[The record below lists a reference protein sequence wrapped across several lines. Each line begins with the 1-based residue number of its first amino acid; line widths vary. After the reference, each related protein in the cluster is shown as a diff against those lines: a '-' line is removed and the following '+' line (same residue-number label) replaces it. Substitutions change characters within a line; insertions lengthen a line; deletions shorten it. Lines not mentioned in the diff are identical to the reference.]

1 MLEKISNINEEIK
14 SEVKKYNNGWIG
26 LGMKL
31 LELSIEIEK
40 NDKISWKTEFSVSH
54 FSEYCAVI
62 LKEDY
67 EKMIKIKS
75 AANCLKNN
83 RIELYEEYKKD
94 NSIILP
100 GFSLIYLVEGNKS
113 MLEEIGK
120 YDELIDN
127 LFEDRLKRFDLDEK
141 IRGYKKRKVNVG
153 KNGKSKIESDTFSFI
168 TENKMVSI
176 TEAITNAQK
185 DINDILDDLVLTLS
199 ISQGLPIPFRQ
210 AEKAEIINKYKTGA
224 STEEVARAFP
234 HYTVSQ
240 LAGVRAHI
248 TMNTY

>member
-14 SEVKKYNNGWIG
+14 SEVKKYNNSWIG

-31 LELSIEIEK
+31 IELSEEIQK
-40 NDKISWKTEFSVSH
+40 NEKISWKSEFGVSN

-67 EKMIKIKS
+67 DKMIKIRS
-75 AANCLKNN
+75 AGTCIKKN

-153 KNGKSKIESDTFSFI
+153 KNGKSKIESDTFSYDFDLI
-168 TENKMVSI
+168 ERRENLFLTVIPNLKK
-176 TEAITNAQK
+176 E
-185 DINDILDDLVLTLS
+185 INDVFEDDDERVIEIKDDLDKLEEKIRDLVL
-199 ISQGLPIPFRQ
+199 
-210 AEKAEIINKYKTGA
+210 END
-224 STEEVARAFP
+224 
-234 HYTVSQ
+234 
-240 LAGVRAHI
+240 GVE
-248 TMNTY
+248 TNE

>member
-14 SEVKKYNNGWIG
+14 SEVKKYNNSWIG

-31 LELSIEIEK
+31 IELSEEIQK
-40 NDKISWKTEFSVSH
+40 NDKISWKSEFGVSN

-67 EKMIKIKS
+67 DKMIKIRS
-75 AANCLKNN
+75 AGTCIKKN

-100 GFSLIYLVEGNKS
+100 GFSLIYLVESNKS

-153 KNGKSKIESDTFSFI
+153 KNGKSKIESDTFSYDFDLI
-168 TENKMVSI
+168 ERRENLFLTVIPNLKK
-176 TEAITNAQK
+176 E
-185 DINDILDDLVLTLS
+185 INDVFEDDDERVIEIKDDLDKLEEKIRDLVL
-199 ISQGLPIPFRQ
+199 
-210 AEKAEIINKYKTGA
+210 END
-224 STEEVARAFP
+224 
-234 HYTVSQ
+234 
-240 LAGVRAHI
+240 GVE
-248 TMNTY
+248 TNE

>member
-14 SEVKKYNNGWIG
+14 SEVKKYNNSWIG

-31 LELSIEIEK
+31 IELSEEIQK
-40 NDKISWKTEFSVSH
+40 NDKISWKSEFGVSN

-67 EKMIKIKS
+67 DKMIKIRS
-75 AANCLKNN
+75 AGTCIKKN

-153 KNGKSKIESDTFSFI
+153 KNGKSKIESDTFSYDFDLI
-168 TENKMVSI
+168 ERREKIYLDIIPSLRDEIDSVFEGDDERVI
-176 TEAITNAQK
+176 EIK
-185 DINDILDDLVLTLS
+185 DDLDKLEEKIRDLVL
-199 ISQGLPIPFRQ
+199 
-210 AEKAEIINKYKTGA
+210 END
-224 STEEVARAFP
+224 
-234 HYTVSQ
+234 
-240 LAGVRAHI
+240 GVE
-248 TMNTY
+248 TNE

>member
-14 SEVKKYNNGWIG
+14 SEVKKYNNSWIG

-31 LELSIEIEK
+31 IELSEEIQK
-40 NDKISWKTEFSVSH
+40 NDKISWKSEFGVSN

-67 EKMIKIKS
+67 DKMIKIRS
-75 AANCLKNN
+75 AGTCIKKN

-94 NSIILP
+94 NSIIFP
-100 GFSLIYLVEGNKS
+100 GFSLIYLVESNKS

-153 KNGKSKIESDTFSFI
+153 KNGKSKIESDTFSYDFDLI
-168 TENKMVSI
+168 ERRENLFLTVIPNLKK
-176 TEAITNAQK
+176 E
-185 DINDILDDLVLTLS
+185 INDVFEDDDERVIEIKDDLDKLEEKIRDLVL
-199 ISQGLPIPFRQ
+199 
-210 AEKAEIINKYKTGA
+210 END
-224 STEEVARAFP
+224 
-234 HYTVSQ
+234 
-240 LAGVRAHI
+240 GVE
-248 TMNTY
+248 TNE

>member
-14 SEVKKYNNGWIG
+14 SEVKKYNNSWIG

-31 LELSIEIEK
+31 IELSEEIQK
-40 NDKISWKTEFSVSH
+40 NDKISWKSEFGVSN

-67 EKMIKIKS
+67 DKMIKIRS
-75 AANCLKNN
+75 AGTCIKKN

-153 KNGKSKIESDTFSFI
+153 KNGKSKIESDTFSYDFDLI
-168 TENKMVSI
+168 ERRENLFLTVIPNLKK
-176 TEAITNAQK
+176 E
-185 DINDILDDLVLTLS
+185 INDVFEDDDERVIEIKDDLDKLEEKIRDLVL
-199 ISQGLPIPFRQ
+199 
-210 AEKAEIINKYKTGA
+210 END
-224 STEEVARAFP
+224 
-234 HYTVSQ
+234 
-240 LAGVRAHI
+240 GVE
-248 TMNTY
+248 TNE

>member
-14 SEVKKYNNGWIG
+14 SEVKKYNNSWIG

-31 LELSIEIEK
+31 IELSEEIQK
-40 NDKISWKTEFSVSH
+40 NDKISWKSEFGVSN

-67 EKMIKIKS
+67 EKMIKIRS
-75 AANCLKNN
+75 AGTCIKKN

-153 KNGKSKIESDTFSFI
+153 KNGKSKIESDTFSYDFDLI
-168 TENKMVSI
+168 ERREKIYLDIIPSLRDEIDSVFEGDDERVI
-176 TEAITNAQK
+176 EIK
-185 DINDILDDLVLTLS
+185 DDLDKLEEKIRDLVL
-199 ISQGLPIPFRQ
+199 
-210 AEKAEIINKYKTGA
+210 END
-224 STEEVARAFP
+224 
-234 HYTVSQ
+234 
-240 LAGVRAHI
+240 GVE
-248 TMNTY
+248 TNE

>member
-40 NDKISWKTEFSVSH
+40 NDKINWKTEFSVSH

-153 KNGKSKIESDTFSFI
+153 KNGKSKIESDTFSYDFDLI
-168 TENKMVSI
+168 ERKNKIYLDIIPSLRDEIDSVFEGDDERVI
-176 TEAITNAQK
+176 EIK
-185 DINDILDDLVLTLS
+185 DDLDKLEEKIRDLVL
-199 ISQGLPIPFRQ
+199 
-210 AEKAEIINKYKTGA
+210 END
-224 STEEVARAFP
+224 
-234 HYTVSQ
+234 
-240 LAGVRAHI
+240 GVE
-248 TMNTY
+248 TNE

>member
-14 SEVKKYNNGWIG
+14 SEVKKYNNSWIG

-31 LELSIEIEK
+31 IELSEEIQK
-40 NDKISWKTEFSVSH
+40 NDKISWKSEFGVSN

-67 EKMIKIKS
+67 DKMIKIRS
-75 AANCLKNN
+75 AGTCNKKN

-153 KNGKSKIESDTFSFI
+153 KNGKSKIESDTFSYDFDLI
-168 TENKMVSI
+168 ERKNKIYLDIIPSLRDEIDSVFEGDDERVI
-176 TEAITNAQK
+176 EIK
-185 DINDILDDLVLTLS
+185 DDLDKLEEKIRDLVL
-199 ISQGLPIPFRQ
+199 
-210 AEKAEIINKYKTGA
+210 END
-224 STEEVARAFP
+224 
-234 HYTVSQ
+234 
-240 LAGVRAHI
+240 GVE
-248 TMNTY
+248 TNE

>member
-14 SEVKKYNNGWIG
+14 SEVKKYNNSWIG

-31 LELSIEIEK
+31 IELSEEIQK
-40 NDKISWKTEFSVSH
+40 NDKISWKSEFGVSN

-67 EKMIKIKS
+67 DKMIKIRS
-75 AANCLKNN
+75 AGTCIKKN

-153 KNGKSKIESDTFSFI
+153 KNGKSKIESDTFSYDFDLI
-168 TENKMVSI
+168 ERREKIYLDIIPSLRDEIDSVFEGDDDERLVEIREDIDNLEEKIKEVVNDFKGVS
-176 TEAITNAQK
+176 E
-185 DINDILDDLVLTLS
+185 D
-199 ISQGLPIPFRQ
+199 
-210 AEKAEIINKYKTGA
+210 E
-224 STEEVARAFP
+224 
-234 HYTVSQ
+234 
-240 LAGVRAHI
+240 
-248 TMNTY
+248 

>member
-14 SEVKKYNNGWIG
+14 SEVKKYNNSWIG

-31 LELSIEIEK
+31 IELSEEIQK
-40 NDKISWKTEFSVSH
+40 NDKISWKSEFGVSN

-67 EKMIKIKS
+67 DKMIKIRS
-75 AANCLKNN
+75 AGTCIKKN

-94 NSIILP
+94 NSIIFP

-153 KNGKSKIESDTFSFI
+153 KNGKSKIESDTFSYDFDLI
-168 TENKMVSI
+168 ERRENLFLTVIPNLKK
-176 TEAITNAQK
+176 E
-185 DINDILDDLVLTLS
+185 INDVFEDDDERVIEIKDDLDKLEEKIRDLVL
-199 ISQGLPIPFRQ
+199 
-210 AEKAEIINKYKTGA
+210 END
-224 STEEVARAFP
+224 
-234 HYTVSQ
+234 
-240 LAGVRAHI
+240 GVE
-248 TMNTY
+248 TNE

>member
-14 SEVKKYNNGWIG
+14 SKVKKYNNSWIG

-31 LELSIEIEK
+31 IELSEEIQK
-40 NDKISWKTEFSVSH
+40 NDKISWKSEFGVSN

-67 EKMIKIKS
+67 DKMIKIRS
-75 AANCLKNN
+75 AGTCIKKN

-153 KNGKSKIESDTFSFI
+153 KNGKSKIESDTFSYDFDLI
-168 TENKMVSI
+168 ERRENLFLTVIPNLKK
-176 TEAITNAQK
+176 E
-185 DINDILDDLVLTLS
+185 INDVFEDDDERVIEIKDDLDKLEEKIRDLVL
-199 ISQGLPIPFRQ
+199 
-210 AEKAEIINKYKTGA
+210 END
-224 STEEVARAFP
+224 
-234 HYTVSQ
+234 
-240 LAGVRAHI
+240 GVE
-248 TMNTY
+248 TNE

>member
-14 SEVKKYNNGWIG
+14 SEVKKYNNSWIG

-31 LELSIEIEK
+31 IELSEEIQK
-40 NDKISWKTEFSVSH
+40 NDKISWKSEFGVSN

-67 EKMIKIKS
+67 DKMIKIRS
-75 AANCLKNN
+75 AGTCIKKN

-153 KNGKSKIESDTFSFI
+153 KNGKSKIESDNFAYDFDLI
-168 TENKMVSI
+168 EKRENIYLNMIPSLRNEI
-176 TEAITNAQK
+176 NNAFEDEDERVIEIK
-185 DINDILDDLVLTLS
+185 DDLDKLEEKIRDLVL
-199 ISQGLPIPFRQ
+199 
-210 AEKAEIINKYKTGA
+210 END
-224 STEEVARAFP
+224 
-234 HYTVSQ
+234 
-240 LAGVRAHI
+240 GVE
-248 TMNTY
+248 TNE

>member
-14 SEVKKYNNGWIG
+14 SEVKKYNNSWIG

-31 LELSIEIEK
+31 IELSEEIQK
-40 NDKISWKTEFSVSH
+40 NDKISWKSEFGVSN

-67 EKMIKIKS
+67 DKMIKIRS
-75 AANCLKNN
+75 AGTCIKKN

-153 KNGKSKIESDTFSFI
+153 KNGKSKIESDTFSYDFDLI
-168 TENKMVSI
+168 ERKNKIYLDIIPSLRDEIDSVFEGDDERVI
-176 TEAITNAQK
+176 EIK
-185 DINDILDDLVLTLS
+185 DDLDKLEEKIRDLVL
-199 ISQGLPIPFRQ
+199 
-210 AEKAEIINKYKTGA
+210 END
-224 STEEVARAFP
+224 
-234 HYTVSQ
+234 
-240 LAGVRAHI
+240 GVE
-248 TMNTY
+248 TNE

>member
-14 SEVKKYNNGWIG
+14 SEVKKYNNSWIG

-31 LELSIEIEK
+31 IELSEEIQK
-40 NDKISWKTEFSVSH
+40 NDKISWKSEFGVSN

-67 EKMIKIKS
+67 DKMIKIRS
-75 AANCLKNN
+75 AGTCIKKN

-153 KNGKSKIESDTFSFI
+153 KNGKSKIESDTFSYDFDLI
-168 TENKMVSI
+168 ERKNKIYLDIIPSLRDEIDSVFEGDDDERLVEIREDIDNLEEKIKEVVNDFKGVS
-176 TEAITNAQK
+176 E
-185 DINDILDDLVLTLS
+185 D
-199 ISQGLPIPFRQ
+199 
-210 AEKAEIINKYKTGA
+210 E
-224 STEEVARAFP
+224 
-234 HYTVSQ
+234 
-240 LAGVRAHI
+240 
-248 TMNTY
+248 